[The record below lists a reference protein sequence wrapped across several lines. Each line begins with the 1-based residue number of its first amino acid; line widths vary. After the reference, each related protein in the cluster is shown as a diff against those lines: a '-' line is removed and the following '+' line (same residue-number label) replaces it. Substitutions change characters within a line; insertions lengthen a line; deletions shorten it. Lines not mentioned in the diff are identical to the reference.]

1 MKTTPEFSHNGL
13 GYSVDKAYPILKKDP
28 VMKAIIRATG
38 PIEVKGRKDVYG
50 SLIRS
55 ITSQQ
60 LSVKA
65 ANTIYQRFLDLF
77 PKRNPLPE
85 LVLATDIQEMRSSGL
100 SQAKSQYL
108 KNIARFSLEEGLGYQ
123 KLNRM
128 DDEELIAYLTRI
140 KGVGHWTAEMVLM
153 FTMNRPDLLPVDDLG
168 IRQSMKH
175 HYRLKGEGRLLT
187 GRMLKTAEVWRPY
200 RTLACLHLWRI
211 RNDGG
216 I

>member
-1 MKTTPEFSHNGL
+1 
-13 GYSVDKAYPILKKDP
+13 
-28 VMKAIIRATG
+28 MKAIIRATG
-38 PIEVKGRKDVYG
+38 PIEINGRKDVYG

-55 ITSQQ
+55 ITGQQ

-77 PKRNPLPE
+77 PERNPQPE
-85 LVLATDIQEMRSSGL
+85 LVLATDIKTMRSSGL
-100 SQAKSQYL
+100 SQSKSQYL
-108 KNIARFSLEEGLGYQ
+108 HNIARFSLAAGLGYR

-128 DDEELIAYLTRI
+128 DDEQLIAYLTQI
-140 KGVGHWTAEMVLM
+140 KGVGRWTAEMVLM
-153 FTMNRPDLLPVDDLG
+153 FTMNRPDVLPVDDLG
-168 IRQSMKH
+168 IRLSMKH
-175 HYRLKGEGRLLT
+175 HYGLKGEGRLLT
-187 GRMLKTAEVWRPY
+187 GRMMKTAEAWRPY